1 MLSLLVTLA
10 LIIGTHFAA
19 VVSVANSA
27 ARSKTLVQFIND
39 MQAKVYAVIGV
50 VAGVIVFIPNSSPFN
65 MVATIYLI
73 TLCFVDYENTF
84 ENIEKVD

>member
-10 LIIGTHFAA
+10 LVVGTHFAA

-27 ARSKTLVQFIND
+27 ARTKTFVQFINE
-39 MQAKVYAVIGV
+39 MQVKVYAVIGV
-50 VAGVIVFIPNSSPFN
+50 VAGATVFIPNSGVFL
-65 MVATIYLI
+65 MVATTYLI